1 VPEHVDEGHA
11 DEQPPTKRRR
21 RGHGAGI
28 AIGGIVAGIEQ
39 QIFKTTP
46 PVEELVARGKPIPAV
61 PAAGGGTL
69 TVAMPGDPIE
79 PQAEPGATDRLLL
92 TAPGVD
98 VVIDLAVGGRVASLR
113 LDDHELL
120 RTEGMGP
127 IQYGSYPMAPYA
139 GRIREGRFAFE
150 GRDYTLPITMETHA
164 IHGTVLDRPWTVVG
178 AATPTTAEIATD
190 LGPDW
195 PFRGRARQR
204 FELASDAL
212 AFELAIDADEPM
224 PASVGWHPWFL
235 RRAFGAE
242 SPVQV
247 DLDAESM
254 FVRDAAGITTPELI
268 PTPPEPWDDCF
279 AGVRRSP
286 VLRWPGFLELTVESP
301 CPFWVVYTVP
311 EDAVC
316 VEPQTAP
323 PNALNGTATIV
334 EPDHPLVATQ
344 TWRWRRPGG

>member
-1 VPEHVDEGHA
+1 VPEDVDGEHA
-11 DEQPPTKRRR
+11 EDPPPPRPR
-21 RGHGAGI
+21 RGRGAGV

-39 QIFKTTP
+39 QLFKTTP
-46 PVEELVARGKPIPAV
+46 PVEELVASGKPIAPV

-69 TVAMPGDPIE
+69 TVTMPGDPIE
-79 PQAEPGATDRLLL
+79 PAADAVDRVRL
-92 TAPGVD
+92 TASGVEAI
-98 VVIDLAVGGRVASLR
+98 IDLAVGGRLASFR
-113 LDDHELL
+113 IDDHELL
-120 RTEGMGP
+120 RTEGVGP

-139 GRIREGRFAFE
+139 GRIREGRFSFE
-150 GRDYTLPITMETHA
+150 GREYMLPITHETHA
-164 IHGTVLDRPWTVVG
+164 IHGTVLDRRWSVVG
-178 AATPTTAEIATD
+178 EPTAMIAEIETD

-204 FELASDAL
+204 FGLSPDAL
-212 AFELAIDADEPM
+212 TFELAVEADEAM
-224 PASVGWHPWFL
+224 PASIGWHPWFL

-242 SPVQV
+242 GAVTV
-247 DLDAESM
+247 DLDAEWM

-334 EPDHPLVATQ
+334 EPGRPLVATM
-344 TWRWRRPGG
+344 TWRWRRPA

>member
-1 VPEHVDEGHA
+1 MPEDADGHQP
-11 DEQPPTKRRR
+11 DQPPPKPRRR
-21 RGHGAGI
+21 FTASGAGV

-39 QIFKTTP
+39 QLFKTTP
-46 PVEELVARGKPIPAV
+46 PVEELVARGKPIAPV

-69 TVAMPGDPIE
+69 TVSMPGDPIE
-79 PQAEPGATDRLLL
+79 LMTDPDRLTL

-98 VVIDLAVGGRVASLR
+98 VVIDLAIGGRVASFR
-113 LDDHELL
+113 IDDHELL
-120 RTEGMGP
+120 RTEGHGP

-139 GRIREGRFAFE
+139 GRIREGRFSFE

-164 IHGTVLDRPWTVVG
+164 IHGTVLDRRWQVVG
-178 AATPTTAEIATD
+178 EATGTTAEIESD

-204 FELASDAL
+204 FELTGDSL
-212 AFELAIDADEPM
+212 TFELAVDADEPM
-224 PASVGWHPWFL
+224 PASVGWHPWFF
-235 RRAFGAE
+235 RRAFGEDAA
-242 SPVQV
+242 VRV
-247 DLDAESM
+247 DLDAEWM

-268 PTPPEPWDDCF
+268 PAPPEPWDDCF

-286 VLRWPGFLELTVESP
+286 VLRWLGALELTVESL

-334 EPDHPLVATQ
+334 EPGRPLVATM
-344 TWRWRRPGG
+344 TWRWRRLES